1 LIDIKIENAVSRMQ
15 MVIEL
20 GRVLRDRRT
29 LPIKVRSCFNI
40 PRLHGQLLIVFL
52 QIIRSILCRK

>member
-15 MVIEL
+15 VVIEL

-40 PRLHGQLLIVFL
+40 PRLYGVELELELAFMA
-52 QIIRSILCRK
+52 SY